1 MSDKMEINWLKE
13 VKNRRD
19 EIVYELREFLQYD
32 SVYDEK
38 TRKAG
43 APFGTKIEAALLHL
57 LNLGKKANFSVK
69 NLEGYAGY
77 IEMGQGE
84 ESVGILC
91 HIDVVPPGEGWSS
104 PPFAAEIQNDRIV
117 ARGALDDKGPTIAA
131 FFAMRIIHEL
141 NLSIKRRVRLIIGT
155 DEERNW
161 ECVDFYFRHEEMPTV
176 GIVPDADFPIIV
188 AEKGVLDVEVS
199 IPFHDTSEHPVRLQ
213 TFYAG
218 ERLNMVPDRA
228 IASLICS
235 HESTEAIKASFDHFI
250 EEHQL
255 EGKAKAENGLLM
267 LTLEGKSAH
276 GSTPEKGI
284 NAAVKLAQFLHHVDG
299 LSDPFIQFISE
310 HLRETNGAGLS
321 IACSDD
327 VSGPLTINA
336 GRFAYT
342 YGETGTIGVNI
353 RYPVTVDVETFL
365 AGLQAHNHRIMNHL
379 KPSYVEKDHPLIRTL
394 QTVYKRQTGEEATL
408 LAIGGGTYAR
418 ALKTGVAFGPLFP
431 GEEDTAHQ
439 KDESIS
445 IDQLLRA
452 TALYAEAIYELAS
465 Q

>member
-255 EGKAKAENGLLM
+255 EG
-267 LTLEGKSAH
+267 
-276 GSTPEKGI
+276 
-284 NAAVKLAQFLHHVDG
+284 
-299 LSDPFIQFISE
+299 
-310 HLRETNGAGLS
+310 
-321 IACSDD
+321 
-327 VSGPLTINA
+327 
-336 GRFAYT
+336 
-342 YGETGTIGVNI
+342 
-353 RYPVTVDVETFL
+353 
-365 AGLQAHNHRIMNHL
+365 
-379 KPSYVEKDHPLIRTL
+379 
-394 QTVYKRQTGEEATL
+394 
-408 LAIGGGTYAR
+408 
-418 ALKTGVAFGPLFP
+418 
-431 GEEDTAHQ
+431 
-439 KDESIS
+439 
-445 IDQLLRA
+445 
-452 TALYAEAIYELAS
+452 
-465 Q
+465 